1 MGIGDFSQEQD
12 VKKYPS
18 QQISFVSG
26 DRAQSS
32 DPSAVVNFSISV
44 PQDHD
49 AYERIRLIRAGT
61 RIALLPHGDP
71 DKPDPVEVVSEPNI
85 RLGSL
90 THRRCREIRL
100 HMLLGATYQGEV
112 VAVTARNGSCDL
124 LMQVTRYVSEEGHGP
139 E

>member
-1 MGIGDFSQEQD
+1 MGIGDISREQD

-26 DRAQSS
+26 DRDQSS
-32 DPSAVVNFSISV
+32 DPSAVLNFSISV

-61 RIALLPHGDP
+61 RISLLPHRDP
-71 DKPDPVEVVSEPNI
+71 DKLDPVEVVSEPNI

-90 THRRCREIRL
+90 THPRCREIRL
-100 HMLLGATYQGEV
+100 HMLLGAAYQGEV
-112 VAVTARNGSCDL
+112 VAVTPRNGSCEF
-124 LMQVTRYVSEEGHGP
+124 LMQVTRYPSEEVDGP
-139 E
+139 Q